1 MTRFVLCVCCVIGCV
16 AFVCQAAAATDYQIY
31 VVDPPINNQAI
42 QEHRPLPEVCH
53 IRESISMMA
62 CRGEYESASF
72 VIETPRRLENVL
84 VTASKLVSDH
94 GTIPP
99 GAIDLRVVQP
109 CWLRVSDDPGRMNSV
124 LLHDPS
130 LLEIVYEADEVPYSA
145 GMSFT
150 RKPVDTAKLQAADID
165 ARQQFW
171 LTVHVPANASSGNYT
186 GTITVTANDRETR
199 TLRLKLRVPDFDL
212 RKPNFEYS
220 IFYASEYH
228 NDVMRTNEYEN
239 MLSHGCTNPTFY
251 RSVMLG
257 PDGKTLDFAAFSKEL
272 DLREKVGMAA
282 AGPLYLVSSGPINAG
297 TIGLSAQE
305 LAQLT
310 RWVEQTVAWIRKRG
324 YSDVYFMGADEAT
337 GENLLKQR
345 PTWEAVHQG
354 GGKVL
359 ISNYGGFFPY
369 VGDVVDLAVITHPSG
384 NPIDTA
390 NTKSSSPDEFL
401 AAVPTLPGVT
411 DCVDWILDPA
421 KRSYF
426 NTPDYPVLIDKVHK
440 NGFKVFT
447 YADSLAGGY
456 GIPEV
461 QRRLRGFGLWK
472 AKLNGTMPWSYHHF
486 RVPPHFQAGPLH
498 WSNFHSFVLRGAEAP
513 FDTLSWEGY
522 REGYDDARYLS
533 TLQHALE
540 KASTS
545 GKHRELVGET
555 ESWLAN
561 VPTDIDLNH
570 WRREMATRTETLLGV
585 KATGASP
592 KTPQ

>member
-1 MTRFVLCVCCVIGCV
+1 MF
-16 AFVCQAAAATDYQIY
+16 
-31 VVDPPINNQAI
+31 
-42 QEHRPLPEVCH
+42 
-53 IRESISMMA
+53 
-62 CRGEYESASF
+62 
-72 VIETPRRLENVL
+72 
-84 VTASKLVSDH
+84 
-94 GTIPP
+94 
-99 GAIDLRVVQP
+99 
-109 CWLRVSDDPGRMNSV
+109 
-124 LLHDPS
+124 
-130 LLEIVYEADEVPYSA
+130 
-145 GMSFT
+145 
-150 RKPVDTAKLQAADID
+150 
-165 ARQQFW
+165 
-171 LTVHVPANASSGNYT
+171 
-186 GTITVTANDRETR
+186 
-199 TLRLKLRVPDFDL
+199 
-212 RKPNFEYS
+212 
-220 IFYASEYH
+220 
-228 NDVMRTNEYEN
+228 
-239 MLSHGCTNPTFY
+239 
-251 RSVMLG
+251 
-257 PDGKTLDFAAFSKEL
+257 
-272 DLREKVGMAA
+272 
-282 AGPLYLVSSGPINAG
+282 
-297 TIGLSAQE
+297 
-305 LAQLT
+305 
-310 RWVEQTVAWIRKRG
+310 
-324 YSDVYFMGADEAT
+324 
-337 GENLLKQR
+337 
-345 PTWEAVHQG
+345 
-354 GGKVL
+354 
-359 ISNYGGFFPY
+359 ISNYGKFFSF

-461 QRRLRGFGLWK
+461 QRRLRGLGLWK

-486 RVPPHFQAGPLH
+486 RVPPHFEAGPLH

-513 FDTLSWEGY
+513 FDTPSWEGY

-545 GKHRELVGET
+545 GKHRELAGET

-585 KATGASP
+585 KATAASP